1 MQYLEAVQRP
11 IQTAP
16 ILKFTIGQEIFILQV
31 QYLEAV
37 RRPIQTA
44 PIQKIKKGQEVFIL
58 QVQYL
63 EPIGRP
69 IPAYLRVLK
78 ISRAPIVQ

>member
-1 MQYLEAVQRP
+1 M
-11 IQTAP
+11 
-16 ILKFTIGQEIFILQV
+16 

-44 PIQKIKKGQEVFIL
+44 STQKFKIGQEVFIL

-63 EPIGRP
+63 KAVRRP

-78 ISRAPIVQ
+78 VPRAPIV